1 MAILVEEIMNR
12 ELFFLRPDEP
22 VDDALGYL
30 LSLGISGA
38 PVVDARMVP
47 IGMLSFRDAAQA
59 DSGRRVDQ
67 NMNRPVMSIARTS
80 SIEEAARR
88 MAETGYHRLVVTD
101 GGGKAVGLVSALD
114 VMRGLIGL
122 PAVHPPQFPHFDA
135 TTGLVWTDD
144 APLEA
149 ERIEAAPDAAG
160 VLLLTRGGKA
170 ERNRAVWTEASA
182 NVRQRLLDLITE
194 PQTSRP
200 IARVL
205 EEHDLW
211 FRAART
217 DDIFTARQVVH
228 ELQRGAHGIGLPAP
242 DRHTP

>member
-38 PVVDARMVP
+38 PVVDAEMVP

-59 DSGRRVDQ
+59 DSGRRVDE
-67 NMNRPVMSIARTS
+67 NMHRPVVSIARTS

-101 GGGKAVGLVSALD
+101 ASGKAAGLVSALD

-122 PAVHPPQFPHFDA
+122 PAAHPAQFPHFDA

-144 APLEA
+144 APLDA
-149 ERIEAAPDAAG
+149 ERIDMAPDAAG
-160 VLLLTRGGKA
+160 VLVLTRGPPGNRCQMVGGPDA
-170 ERNRAVWTEASA
+170 ETV
-182 NVRQRLLDLITE
+182 
-194 PQTSRP
+194 P
-200 IARVL
+200 
-205 EEHDLW
+205 
-211 FRAART
+211 
-217 DDIFTARQVVH
+217 
-228 ELQRGAHGIGLPAP
+228 
-242 DRHTP
+242 